1 MMKTRRIFS
10 LVQAKFYVP
19 EASRGEFIENSPFKL
34 SGGLKSSW
42 LIDGVVHSYITYV
55 FEDDDSNDKLRTMIQ
70 YYLDFVVKHQ
80 EYEKYFFYS
89 VDDVMVMVHQ
99 GEDSNNKWGTQ
110 DGIQFTNIDDLSMEE
125 VLALTRENKS

>member
-1 MMKTRRIFS
+1 MNNM
-10 LVQAKFYVP
+10 VQAKFFVP
-19 EASRGEFIENSPFKL
+19 ETSRGEFIQDSPFKL

-42 LIDGVVHSYITYV
+42 LINKIVHSYITYV

-99 GEDSNNKWGTQ
+99 GDDSNSNR
-110 DGIQFTNIDDLSMEE
+110 GIQDSIQFANIDDLSLDE
-125 VLALTRENKS
+125 VLALTREKKS

>member
-1 MMKTRRIFS
+1 MMQKRRIFS

-19 EASRGEFIENSPFKL
+19 ETSRGEFIESSPFKL

-55 FEDDDSNDKLRTMIQ
+55 FEDDDSNDNLRTMIQ

-110 DGIQFTNIDDLSMEE
+110 DSIQFTNIDDLSMEE

>member
-1 MMKTRRIFS
+1 M
-10 LVQAKFYVP
+10 
-19 EASRGEFIENSPFKL
+19 
-34 SGGLKSSW
+34 
-42 LIDGVVHSYITYV
+42 IDGVVHSYITYV
-55 FEDDDSNDKLRTMIQ
+55 FEDDDSNDNLRTMIQ

-99 GEDSNNKWGTQ
+99 RENSNNKWGTQ
-110 DGIQFTNIDDLSMEE
+110 EDIQFTNIDDLSMEE